1 MVKVKYG
8 GIFVIMLNATLATFV
23 SKQSNKDPFPLFYI
37 VVFVSVITTLAPVC
51 RFVRLA
57 PSVKIIYWPFVF
69 TAGAG
74 FDFHLSIV
82 KVSPFLVFTNLTKHW
97 GALSTLNGRV
107 SRLNLLSAMVAIK
120 ERLPINIAYNHTPP
134 TNISSISDCISD

>member
-1 MVKVKYG
+1 M
-8 GIFVIMLNATLATFV
+8 FNPALATFV
-23 SKQSNKDPFPLFYI
+23 SKQSDKHLFSLLYI
-37 VVFVSVITTLAPVC
+37 VIFVCIITTLAPVC
-51 RFVRLA
+51 RLVSLA

-69 TAGAG
+69 TAGAS
-74 FDFHLSIV
+74 FDFHLSMV
-82 KVSPFLVFTNLTKHW
+82 KVSPFPVFTNLTKHW

-134 TNISSISDCISD
+134 TDISSISDCISD